1 MEEAPPGPAVK
12 ASTEKHSPP
21 PKHLCACHTC
31 AHARMRNKILVGHP
45 TRKDRKQVGQRV
57 ELSDTMWSEPT
68 QSPDPILSMSVNK
81 LIG

>member
-12 ASTEKHSPP
+12 ASTEITPP
-21 PKHLCACHTC
+21 HKHLCACHTC

-45 TRKDRKQVGQRV
+45 TRKDCKQVGQRV
-57 ELSDTMWSEPT
+57 ELSDTMWAEPM